1 MNATRAFTCF
11 ANVVSR
17 NAGRPITFLACV
29 AGVLVWALFGPA
41 AGYSENWQLIINTTT
56 TIVTFLMV
64 FLIQNTQNRDNAAI
78 QAKLDEL
85 IRVSNA
91 KNRFIGIEK
100 LTDRELDEI
109 LASFDNEVLSPRV
122 KDEIV
127 KRSAK
132 KKAVKTR
139 ARTARALKA
148 RDAEAVNT
156 AKSN

>member
-1 MNATRAFTCF
+1 MDASKAFTCF

-29 AGVLVWALFGPA
+29 AGVLVWAMFGPA
-41 AGYSENWQLIINTTT
+41 ARYSETWQLIINTST

-109 LASFDNEVLSPRV
+109 LASFENEVLSPRV
-122 KDEIV
+122 KSEIV
-127 KRSAK
+127 KR
-132 KKAVKTR
+132 
-139 ARTARALKA
+139 
-148 RDAEAVNT
+148 T
-156 AKSN
+156 AK